1 MNSRGVKNEAVYDEL
16 RRIEGEVV
24 QGERQLAEQEAL
36 LVTLQRQKEDT
47 SKVREELEMMRAQQ
61 RAREQQRQQL
71 LSSLHP

>member
-47 SKVREELEMMRAQQ
+47 SKVREELEMMRTQQ
-61 RAREQQRQQL
+61 RTREQQRQQL